1 MSNSIRSC
9 ILKRF
14 QSLVNT
20 VPFLLNQ
27 PTANHKPRPIKPIMA
42 VNANLDVFDAGLSG
56 RLQTAIDEGDESCYV
71 LFCGRNFG
79 GGGEFMVCYGR
90 VEE

>member
-1 MSNSIRSC
+1 
-9 ILKRF
+9 
-14 QSLVNT
+14 
-20 VPFLLNQ
+20 
-27 PTANHKPRPIKPIMA
+27 MA